1 MREDWPHLDIL
12 ADKHALLGTD
22 SRLKLME
29 AVLFDIR
36 RRVDELNDSIA
47 SAGGRL
53 NLVEETL
60 TQQRQTGPNFS
71 QPIAQ
76 GLNTF
81 PSPPADG
88 IDAFHE
94 DVAHLRHSVEKECMK
109 REQEIISVQRQ
120 LDGFRD
126 SYKRLGEAQRIQQSS
141 LDSCHQRFKN
151 YEDMRASIQML
162 IDAESEMRERLEEVQ
177 HNVQNCLAMQQT
189 LNKEQTALADASAR
203 KEPKLAA
210 SVNPVFAGHVA
221 KLSRE
226 MSGVTERLTS
236 LELCM
241 QGSALERSA
250 SDNAAVHE
258 VRRMQLAIA
267 TLSKSVS
274 SMQHAIATVSRSVSK
289 VTKDVFDMRASEVT
303 SRSSTAM
310 SLGSILTQGSM
321 LGKRPDIPHL
331 HASSAGGTVQLIQ
344 KSPPQTSPHAPSC
357 VRSPGIR
364 SLGRNSDLA
373 TGKEDIASDASAS
386 TQTPPPLQSR
396 KSNTQSTSLKFATP
410 RAGPS
415 VAPKESRSATL
426 GAKTTARSALTEP
439 VHDRFSTASTSFE
452 TKTVYKLVQRDQPGL
467 VR

>member
-241 QGSALERSA
+241 QGSTFERQESSV
-250 SDNAAVHE
+250 SDNSVVKD
-258 VRRMQLAIA
+258 VRRMQL
-267 TLSKSVS
+267 
-274 SMQHAIATVSRSVSK
+274 AIATVSRSVSK
-289 VTKDVFDMRASEVT
+289 VAKDLYDMRASELA
-303 SRSSTAM
+303 SRSSTAT
-310 SLGSILTQGSM
+310 SLSSTLTQGSVS
-321 LGKRPDIPHL
+321 GQRPDIPRH
-331 HASSAGGTVQLIQ
+331 HASSARGTDRFARKSLPVQM
-344 KSPPQTSPHAPSC
+344 APRAHPLC
-357 VRSPGIR
+357 IRNAGIR
-364 SLGRNSDLA
+364 SLDPNSNRA
-373 TGKEDIASDASAS
+373 PAKEDVASDASTSMRSLSPPHS
-386 TQTPPPLQSR
+386 T
-396 KSNTQSTSLKFATP
+396 NTDSLSTSPRSKFAS
-410 RAGPS
+410 AQALLS
-415 VAPKESRSATL
+415 AVPKDSRSATL
-426 GAKTTARSALTEP
+426 GAKNTARSAMTA
-439 VHDRFSTASTSFE
+439 DRFSLRPQVSMRPSE
-452 TKTVYKLVQRDQPGL
+452 TLSRLAQGDKPGP
-467 VR
+467 VC